1 MPNVHSLFSNR
12 DSDDDDSHGDE
23 NNRYVGGV
31 SARGGGS
38 GLAVTPNVD
47 EADGIFSAIRSN
59 AEQVAPGSS
68 SQPPRRTITLYKSSF
83 VVDNGPERRLDD
95 PSNAEFLRDLAKGVV
110 PRELM
115 ESEGDT
121 NVEVGLIDK
130 RSMEYGQDS
139 STSASSTSASA
150 SQYGRRTEERSS
162 VAFTGEGQSLGTAA
176 SQTSSGGI
184 ITPATTATQPS
195 VDESKPTT
203 VIQVRLLNG
212 KRLRIKIEKCAK
224 VSLLIEHIHASG
236 EAGTED
242 YLLSSGFPPQ
252 VLNDFEKTIEECG
265 LVGAQVIQKKA

>member
-1 MPNVHSLFSNR
+1 MILL
-12 DSDDDDSHGDE
+12 
-23 NNRYVGGV
+23 
-31 SARGGGS
+31 GS

-59 AEQVAPGSS
+59 AEHVAPGSS

-83 VVDNGPERRLDD
+83 VVDDGPERRLDD

-115 ESEGDT
+115 EREGDD

-130 RSMEYGQDS
+130 RSIEYGQDS
-139 STSASSTSASA
+139 SST
-150 SQYGRRTEERSS
+150 SQYGRRVEERS
-162 VAFTGEGQSLGTAA
+162 VAFTGEGQSLGAA

-184 ITPATTATQPS
+184 ITPTTVTQP
-195 VDESKPTT
+195 VTDESKPTT
-203 VIQVRLLNG
+203 LIQVRLLNG

-224 VSLLIEHIHASG
+224 VSLLIDHIHASG

-252 VLNDFEKTIEECG
+252 ILDDFEKTIEECG
-265 LVGAQVIQKKA
+265 LVGAQVIQKKV